1 MRGEDGAPVR
11 LLIVIPEQEGES
23 AVERHLGEATP
34 GAFEVVGRAYTESQA
49 LARYFQCAPDIVVLD
64 LNLEG
69 AGGLELLRRVQSI
82 DNGARVVVFSMH
94 HEPIYAV
101 RALRGGARGYVSKS
115 APVEELIA
123 AIKKVRGGEQY
134 IDRDLASRIAVSQIS
149 TDDPLQ
155 SLSIREVEIL
165 RMLGQ
170 GKSMTAISESLG
182 IAYKTVANICTQMKV
197 KLGVDRTA
205 DLIRLAI
212 ETLKT

>member
-1 MRGEDGAPVR
+1 MKI
-11 LLIVIPEQEGES
+11 LIVEDHGVVREGLRKLFV
-23 AVERHLGEATP
+23 AHFEA
-34 GAFEVVGRAYTESQA
+34 EVLETAGIDEA
-49 LARYFQCAPDIVVLD
+49 LDLYAQQRPDIVVLD

-69 AGGLELLRRVQSI
+69 AGGLEVLRRILAADS
-82 DNGARVVVFSMH
+82 NARVAVFSMH

-123 AIKKVRGGEQY
+123 AIRKVSAGEQY

-149 TDDPLQ
+149 SDDPLQ
-155 SLSIREVEIL
+155 SLSTREVEIL

-170 GKSMTAISESLG
+170 GKSMTAIAESLG

-205 DLIRLAI
+205 DLIRLAL
-212 ETLKT
+212 ETLRA

>member
-1 MRGEDGAPVR
+1 MKI
-11 LLIVIPEQEGES
+11 LIVDDHGVVREGLRKLFV
-23 AVERHLGEATP
+23 AHFEADVLETS
-34 GAFEVVGRAYTESQA
+34 GIDDA
-49 LARYFQCAPDIVVLD
+49 LAVYAQRRPDVVVLD
-64 LNLEG
+64 LNLDG
-69 AGGLELLRRVQSI
+69 AGGLEVLRRILGTDS
-82 DNGARVVVFSMH
+82 GARVVVFSMH

-123 AIKKVRGGEQY
+123 AIRKVRTGEQY

-149 TDDPLQ
+149 ADDPLQ
-155 SLSIREVEIL
+155 ALTTREVEIL

-170 GKSMTAISESLG
+170 GKSMTAISENLG

-212 ETLKT
+212 ETLRA

>member
-1 MRGEDGAPVR
+1 MKI
-11 LLIVIPEQEGES
+11 LIVEDHGVVREGLRKLFV
-23 AVERHLGEATP
+23 AHFEAEVLETAGIDEALELYAQQRP
-34 GAFEVVGRAYTESQA
+34 G
-49 LARYFQCAPDIVVLD
+49 IVVLD

-69 AGGLELLRRVQSI
+69 AGGLEVLRRILAADS
-82 DNGARVVVFSMH
+82 NARVVVFSMH

-123 AIKKVRGGEQY
+123 AIRKVSAGEQY

-149 TDDPLQ
+149 SDDPLQ

-170 GKSMTAISESLG
+170 GKSMTAIAESLG

-205 DLIRLAI
+205 DLIRLALD
-212 ETLKT
+212 TLRA

>member
-1 MRGEDGAPVR
+1 MKI
-11 LLIVIPEQEGES
+11 LIVDDHGVVREGLRKLF
-23 AVERHLGEATP
+23 VVHFEATVIETA
-34 GAFEVVGRAYTESQA
+34 GLEDA
-49 LARYFQCAPDIVVLD
+49 LAVYAAERPDVVVLD

-69 AGGLELLRRVQSI
+69 AGGLEVLRRIVAADSA
-82 DNGARVVVFSMH
+82 ARVVVFSMH

-115 APVEELIA
+115 APVEELITGIRKIRA
-123 AIKKVRGGEQY
+123 GEQY

-149 TDDPLQ
+149 SDDPLQ
-155 SLSIREVEIL
+155 SLSTREVEIL

-170 GKSMTAISESLG
+170 GKSMTAISDNLG

>member
-1 MRGEDGAPVR
+1 MKI
-11 LLIVIPEQEGES
+11 LIVDDHGVVREGLQRLFVAHFEAEVLEAANIDDGL
-23 AVERHLGEATP
+23 AVYARER
-34 GAFEVVGRAYTESQA
+34 
-49 LARYFQCAPDIVVLD
+49 PDVVVLD
-64 LNLEG
+64 LNLDG
-69 AGGLELLRRVQSI
+69 AGGLELLRRVLAA
-82 DNGARVVVFSMH
+82 DATARVIIFSMH
-94 HEPIYAV
+94 HEPIYAI

-115 APVEELIA
+115 APVDELIA
-123 AIKKVRGGEQY
+123 AIRKVRGGEQY

>member
-1 MRGEDGAPVR
+1 MDLERGMKILIIDDHAVVREGLQRLFVAHFDALVLEAANIDEGLAAYMR
-11 LLIVIPEQEGES
+11 
-23 AVERHLGEATP
+23 ER
-34 GAFEVVGRAYTESQA
+34 
-49 LARYFQCAPDIVVLD
+49 PDIVVLD

-69 AGGLELLRRVQSI
+69 AGGLELLRRMLAA
-82 DNGARVVVFSMH
+82 DPNARVIVFSMH

-101 RALRGGARGYVSKS
+101 RALRAGARGYVSKS
-115 APVEELIA
+115 APVDELIMA
-123 AIKKVRGGEQY
+123 TRKVRAGEQY

-149 TDDPLQ
+149 TEDPLQ
-155 SLSIREVEIL
+155 SLSLREVEIL

-170 GKSMTAISESLG
+170 GKSMTSISESLG

-212 ETLKT
+212 ETLKS

>member
-1 MRGEDGAPVR
+1 MKI
-11 LLIVIPEQEGES
+11 LIVDDHGVVREGLRKLFV
-23 AVERHLGEATP
+23 AHFEANVLETA
-34 GAFEVVGRAYTESQA
+34 GIDDA
-49 LARYFQCAPDIVVLD
+49 LAIYAQEHPDVVVLD

-69 AGGLELLRRVQSI
+69 AGGLEVLRRILAADSS
-82 DNGARVVVFSMH
+82 ARVVVFSMH

-115 APVEELIA
+115 APVEELIT
-123 AIKKVRGGEQY
+123 AIRKARAGEQY

-149 TDDPLQ
+149 SDDPLQ

-170 GKSMTAISESLG
+170 GKSMTAISENLG

-212 ETLKT
+212 ETLKA

>member
-1 MRGEDGAPVR
+1 MKI
-11 LLIVIPEQEGES
+11 LIVDDHGVVREGLQRLFIAHFE
-23 AVERHLGEATP
+23 ANVFEATDIDD
-34 GAFEVVGRAYTESQA
+34 G
-49 LARYFQCAPDIVVLD
+49 LAIYAREKPDIVVLD

-69 AGGLELLRRVQSI
+69 AGGLEMLRRLLAVDS
-82 DNGARVVVFSMH
+82 GARVVVFSMH
-94 HEPIYAV
+94 HEPIYAI

-115 APVEELIA
+115 APVEELIT
-123 AIKKVRGGEQY
+123 AIGKIRSGEQY

-170 GKSMTAISESLG
+170 GKSMTSISESLG

>member
-1 MRGEDGAPVR
+1 MKI
-11 LLIVIPEQEGES
+11 LIVDDHGVVREGLQRLFIAHFAAQAFQS
-23 AVERHLGEATP
+23 ANIDDGLAVYKCER
-34 GAFEVVGRAYTESQA
+34 
-49 LARYFQCAPDIVVLD
+49 PDVVVLD

-69 AGGLELLRRVQSI
+69 AGGLELLRRI
-82 DNGARVVVFSMH
+82 LTADGTARVVVFSMH

-101 RALRGGARGYVSKS
+101 RALRAGARGYVSKS

-123 AIKKVRGGEQY
+123 AIRKVRAGEQY

-149 TDDPLQ
+149 ADDPLQ
-155 SLSIREVEIL
+155 SLSLREVEIL

-170 GKSMTAISESLG
+170 GKSMTSISESLG

>member
-1 MRGEDGAPVR
+1 MKI
-11 LLIVIPEQEGES
+11 LIVEDHGVVREGLRKLFVAHFEAQVLETSGIDDALDIYGQE
-23 AVERHLGEATP
+23 R
-34 GAFEVVGRAYTESQA
+34 
-49 LARYFQCAPDIVVLD
+49 PDVVVLD

-69 AGGLELLRRVQSI
+69 AGGLEVLRRILAADS
-82 DNGARVVVFSMH
+82 NARVVVFSMH

-123 AIKKVRGGEQY
+123 AIRKVRAGEQY

-149 TDDPLQ
+149 SDDPLQ

-170 GKSMTAISESLG
+170 GKSMTAISDSLG

-212 ETLKT
+212 ETLKA

>member
-1 MRGEDGAPVR
+1 MKI
-11 LLIVIPEQEGES
+11 LIVDDHGVVREGLHRLFQSHFE
-23 AVERHLGEATP
+23 AQVFEAANIDEGLAIYARER
-34 GAFEVVGRAYTESQA
+34 
-49 LARYFQCAPDIVVLD
+49 PDVVVLD

-69 AGGLELLRRVQSI
+69 AGGLELLRRVLAI
-82 DNGARVVVFSMH
+82 DGAARVIVFSMH
-94 HEPIYAV
+94 HEPIYAI
-101 RALRGGARGYVSKS
+101 RAVRGGARGYVSKS

-123 AIKKVRGGEQY
+123 AIRKVRAGEQY

-155 SLSIREVEIL
+155 SLSIRELEIL

-170 GKSMTAISESLG
+170 GKSMTSISESLG
-182 IAYKTVANICTQMKV
+182 IAYKTVANICTQIKV

-205 DLIRLAI
+205 DLIRLAV

>member
-1 MRGEDGAPVR
+1 MKI
-11 LLIVIPEQEGES
+11 LIVDDHGVVREGLRKLFVAHFEADVLETSGIEEALTVYRQE
-23 AVERHLGEATP
+23 R
-34 GAFEVVGRAYTESQA
+34 
-49 LARYFQCAPDIVVLD
+49 PDVVVLD

-69 AGGLELLRRVQSI
+69 AGGLEVLRQI
-82 DNGARVVVFSMH
+82 LAADGNARVVVFSMH

-123 AIKKVRGGEQY
+123 AIRKVRAGEQY

-149 TDDPLQ
+149 SDDPLQ

-212 ETLKT
+212 ETLKA

>member
-1 MRGEDGAPVR
+1 MKI
-11 LLIVIPEQEGES
+11 LIVDDHGVVREGLRKLFVAHFEADVLETSGIEEALTVYRQE
-23 AVERHLGEATP
+23 R
-34 GAFEVVGRAYTESQA
+34 
-49 LARYFQCAPDIVVLD
+49 PDVVVLD

-69 AGGLELLRRVQSI
+69 AGGLEVLRQI
-82 DNGARVVVFSMH
+82 LATDGNARVVVFSMH

-123 AIKKVRGGEQY
+123 AIRKVRAGEQY

-149 TDDPLQ
+149 SDDPLQ

-170 GKSMTAISESLG
+170 GKSMTAISENLG

-212 ETLKT
+212 ETLKA